1 MKQVIVIPAR
11 MKGTRLP
18 GKPLI
23 NIDGKPM
30 IKHIWDRALLVH
42 NKENIYVATEDQIIK
57 DYCTKNNINC
67 LLTPKANTAIDRIKL
82 FSDVIKADS
91 YINLQGDEPVF
102 NIKDLKTILDY
113 NKQYPKRIVFGKA
126 ECNKKEFYDFSKA
139 KVVCDLNNKL
149 LYSSR
154 AGIPLNN
161 NGNFEKAQRAIWLY
175 AFNKKNL
182 NKYYEYTKGTPL
194 ETIED
199 NEIIRFLEIGIEV
212 YCVDMIGDSWAVDEV
227 KDIEIVIKKIKNEK
241 NCNY

>member
-42 NKENIYVATEDQIIK
+42 NRENIFVATEDQIIK
-57 DYCTKNNINC
+57 DYCTKNDINC
-67 LLTPKANTAIDRIKL
+67 LMTPKANTAIDRVKL

-102 NIKDLKTILDY
+102 NIQDLKTILDY
-113 NKQYPKRIVFGKA
+113 NKQFPKRIVFGKA
-126 ECNKKEFYDFSKA
+126 ECNEEEFNDFSKA

-154 AGIPLNN
+154 AGIPVNN
-161 NGNFEKAQRAIWLY
+161 KGNFVKAHRAIWLY
-175 AFNKKNL
+175 AFDKKSL
-182 NKYYEYTKGTPL
+182 NKYYEYSKGTPL

>member
-1 MKQVIVIPAR
+1 MSINTISNNSQFNLHSNDII
-11 MKGTRLP
+11 
-18 GKPLI
+18 I
-23 NIDGKPM
+23 NIID
-30 IKHIWDRALLVH
+30 
-42 NKENIYVATEDQIIK
+42 IIK
-57 DYCTKNNINC
+57 NDINC
-67 LLTPKANTAIDRIKL
+67 LMTPKANTAIDRVKL

-102 NIKDLKTILDY
+102 NIQDLKTILDY
-113 NKQYPKRIVFGKA
+113 NKQFPKRIVFGKA
-126 ECNKKEFYDFSKA
+126 ECNKEEFNDFSKA

-161 NGNFEKAQRAIWLY
+161 KGNFVKAQRAIWLY
-175 AFNKKNL
+175 AFDKKGL